1 MQSKSGWLPQD
12 SPITITLV
20 VISCQEGGCY
30 SSQGPHLV
38 NEELVL
44 SPTSKPRKVDS
55 IRRNSTNALLVIK
68 KNIVLE

>member
-20 VISCQEGGCY
+20 VISYQEGCY
-30 SSQGPHLV
+30 SSQGPQLV

-44 SPTSKPRKVDS
+44 SPTSKPRKGDS
-55 IRRNSTNALLVIK
+55 IRRNSINHLLVIK